1 MSTNKKLK
9 IGLVGGG
16 PGSFIGAIHLNG
28 ALMDGL
34 FELAAGAFSSNPEKS
49 KKRGEELRLN
59 PSRVYSSYDE
69 MFEKE
74 LQLPED
80 ERIYVVVIVTPNNV
94 HFDPTAKAIRAGF
107 HVVLDKPLTLNYQ
120 EAKELIISSATAIGS
135 FY

>member
-49 KKRGEELRLN
+49 KKKRRRTQTQPFPGL
-59 PSRVYSSYDE
+59 
-69 MFEKE
+69 
-74 LQLPED
+74 LQL
-80 ERIYVVVIVTPNNV
+80 
-94 HFDPTAKAIRAGF
+94 
-107 HVVLDKPLTLNYQ
+107 
-120 EAKELIISSATAIGS
+120 
-135 FY
+135 